1 MPYSFGFAA
10 TGKERIMNR
19 KFMKIT
25 GVIAAVSMITTVPA
39 VNAATLGGVYNY
51 TGTENSP
58 SGNNN
63 SAIAEYL
70 DTEYWTIPDSGIRGL
85 MTKQDTKA
93 LDGTTNDGNFGKC
106 FTGAGNYYT
115 FSPNKSNADIIYYTF
130 DFMGSNSR
138 GNFAINGH
146 RLDASRYTASNTT
159 YTGINLCS
167 TNYRAYHPYRITVI
181 ADKLNKK
188 AYYYSIEND
197 GEEITTETTGLTLT
211 TEADQLVLGNRYNNN
226 NNRYFFK
233 NFEYGT
239 LGYEISGADTI
250 TVGTSENYTVSETG
264 TADDKV
270 SFIPENLELTV
281 DAEGVTVIDG
291 VVTVDAEGVKV
302 QNGVVTVSESVANN
316 TVIKL
321 QAKINGSVIAEKD
334 VTVLNPLPDESEIEE
349 ATLYAESETEVGFT
363 AEFTAKNAVTGLTWY
378 LKKSGGEYTELPVPG
393 KLPEISAGSTIK
405 IGLVVS
411 GFEDLVSSGSELS
424 AGYVVE

>member
-51 TGTENSP
+51 TGTANSP
-58 SGNNN
+58 SGNDN
-63 SAIAEYL
+63 SAIEEYL
-70 DTEYWTIPDSGIRGL
+70 DTAHWTIPDSNTRGL
-85 MTKQDTKA
+85 MTGQDTKA
-93 LDGTTNDGNFGKC
+93 PDGTTKDGNFGKC
-106 FTGAGNYYT
+106 FTVARNYYT
-115 FSPNKSNADIIYYTF
+115 FSPDKSNADIIYYTF
-130 DFMGSNSR
+130 DFMGSDSR

-146 RLDASRYTASNTT
+146 RLDAGSYTESNTT

-167 TNYRAYHPYRITVI
+167 ANYRAYHPYKITVI
-181 ADKLNKK
+181 ADKLNNK

-197 GEEITTETTGLTLT
+197 GENITTEKAELSLT
-211 TEADQLVLGNRYNNN
+211 TEANQLILGNRYNNN

-239 LGYEISGADTI
+239 LDYSISGADTI
-250 TVGTSENYTVSETG
+250 TVGTSETYTVSEMG
-264 TADDKV
+264 AADDNV

-281 DAEGVTVIDG
+281 DAEGVKVIDG
-291 VVTVDAEGVKV
+291 VVTVDA
-302 QNGVVTVSESVANN
+302 SVANN
-316 TVIKL
+316 TVITLK
-321 QAKINGSVIAEKD
+321 AKINGIVIAEKN
-334 VTVLNPLPDESEIEE
+334 VTVLNPLPDEPKIEE
-349 ATLYAESETEVGFT
+349 ATLYAESETEVGFA
-363 AEFTAKNAVTGLTWY
+363 AEFTAEYTVTGLKWY
-378 LKKSGGEYTELPVPG
+378 LKKKGGKYTELPVQG
-393 KLPEISAGSTIK
+393 KLPEISAGSQIK

-411 GFEDLVSSGSELS
+411 GFENFVSSGSELS

>member
-51 TGTENSP
+51 TGTENLSKDVD
-58 SGNNN
+58 N
-63 SAIAEYL
+63 SVIAKDL
-70 DTEYWTIPDSGIRGL
+70 DTEHWTIPDSGIRGL

-93 LDGTTNDGNFGKC
+93 PDGKTNDGNFGKC

-146 RLDASRYTASNTT
+146 RLDGSSYTASNTT

-197 GEEITTETTGLTLT
+197 GEEITTETTELTLT

-239 LGYEISGADTI
+239 LDYEISGADTI
-250 TVGTSENYTVSETG
+250 TVGTSETYTVSEMG
-264 TADDKV
+264 AADDSVGFK
-270 SFIPENLELTV
+270 PENLELTV

-291 VVTVDAEGVKV
+291 VVKVD
-302 QNGVVTVSESVANN
+302 SSVAND
-316 TVIKL
+316 TVITLK
-321 QAKINGSVIAEKD
+321 AKINESVIAKKN
-334 VTVLNPLPDESEIEE
+334 VTVLNPLPDEPKIKE
-349 ATLYAESETEVGFT
+349 ATLYAESETEVGFA
-363 AEFTAKNAVTGLTWY
+363 AEFTAPNAVTGLTWY
-378 LKKSGGEYTELPVPG
+378 LKENGGEYTELPVQG

-411 GFEDLVSSGSELS
+411 GFEDLVSSGSELF

>member
-1 MPYSFGFAA
+1 
-10 TGKERIMNR
+10 MNR

-51 TGTENSP
+51 TGTANSP

-63 SAIAEYL
+63 SAIAKYL
-70 DTEYWTIPDSGIRGL
+70 DTAHWTVPGSGTRGL
-85 MTKQDTKA
+85 MTGQDTKA

-106 FTGAGNYYT
+106 FTGSSNYYI
-115 FSPNKSNADIIYYTF
+115 FSPDKSNADILYYTF
-130 DFMGSNSR
+130 DFMGSSSR

-146 RLDASRYTASNTT
+146 RLDESSYTASDTT

-167 TNYRAYHPYRITVI
+167 ANYRAYHPYRITVI
-181 ADKLNKK
+181 ADKLNNK

-197 GEEITTETTGLTLT
+197 GEKNTTETTELTLT
-211 TEADQLVLGNRYNNN
+211 TEADKLVLGNRYNNN

-239 LGYEISGADTI
+239 LDYEISGADTI
-250 TVGTSENYTVSETG
+250 TVGTSETYTVSEMG
-264 TADDKV
+264 ADDDSVGFK
-270 SFIPENLELTV
+270 PENLEL
-281 DAEGVTVIDG
+281 
-291 VVTVDAEGVKV
+291 TVDAEGVKV

-334 VTVLNPLPDESEIEE
+334 VTVLNPLPDESKINE
-349 ATLYAESETEVGFT
+349 ATLYAESETEVGFA
-363 AEFTAKNAVTGLTWY
+363 AEFTAEYTVTGLKWY
-378 LKKSGGEYTELPVPG
+378 LKKSGGEYTELPVQG
-393 KLPEISAGSTIK
+393 KLPETSAGSQIK

-411 GFEDLVSSGSELS
+411 GFEDFVSSGSELS